1 MHKFAFRLLQ
11 VPGYVQHFD
20 TSPMN
25 IIMTQM
31 EVINEWVLCSSRLS
45 LLYRSIVVSLYV
57 NLRSNVLCPLVF
69 ISHEYL
75 PKVFYLIQC
84 LAINPYGV
92 RTFQDNVRVIYDH

>member
-45 LLYRSIVVSLYV
+45 LLCRSMSIC
-57 NLRSNVLCPLVF
+57 VLMFVA
-69 ISHEYL
+69 H
-75 PKVFYLIQC
+75 
-84 LAINPYGV
+84 
-92 RTFQDNVRVIYDH
+92 